1 MADFATPL
9 PTNLTADQFL
19 NWTASQP
26 DRPRYELHQGNALL
40 MAPER
45 TLHAQAKLEVAVAL
59 RSALAG
65 AGQDCRAYIDGLG
78 VRIADDTVY
87 ILDAFVQCGEQPD
100 RNATETSAPVI
111 VVEVLSPSTQGI
123 DHRQK
128 LEDYFKLASVEHYL
142 IIDPDARR
150 VVHHRRQLGTPPLGT
165 QILAGGVLQLEP
177 PGISLQIDD
186 IFAGLPDQPE
196 DELEAGGE

>member
-1 MADFATPL
+1 MAWVCVL
-9 PTNLTADQFL
+9 PTTLCI
-19 NWTASQP
+19 SSMP
-26 DRPRYELHQGNALL
+26 SYNA
-40 MAPER
+40 ESNR
-45 TLHAQAKLEVAVAL
+45 TGMQQRHPPPSSSLK
-59 RSALAG
+59 S
-65 AGQDCRAYIDGLG
+65 
-78 VRIADDTVY
+78 
-87 ILDAFVQCGEQPD
+87 FP
-100 RNATETSAPVI
+100 
-111 VVEVLSPSTQGI
+111 PSTQGI